1 MSLLSLISGINIIY
15 CRLLTT
21 LAKDDKRIQNAFV
34 EINKIAM
41 MREVKEQVIRPVA
54 LKINEKLS
62 FKLRNAITD
71 KLNTVYR
78 F

>member
-54 LKINEKLS
+54 LKINDKLS

>member
-41 MREVKEQVIRPVA
+41 MREVKEQVIRLVA

-62 FKLRNAITD
+62 FELRNAITD
-71 KLNTVYR
+71 KLNAVYR